1 VKTEEVKNLNEGE
14 KNKNDEKIKNEINMQ
29 KNEKINEKINMNI
42 NDESKGKINFKD
54 QEIIEGLKKQVLE
67 YQEEILQLKKDLK
80 KEQNKSELL
89 EKKAKELE
97 QLLKDEKELKIKIQ
111 EKGINSND
119 NNTNKLIEIYEELQK
134 KDKQIQELKDIISR
148 YPIELS
154 KDEKLMTLIFISFD
168 QRIHNAIICKN
179 TDLFSKVEKSLYNE
193 YPEYEENENYFTVN
207 GVKINRHKT
216 LEENKIK
223 NNNIITLN
231 SLEDLI

>member
-1 VKTEEVKNLNEGE
+1 MKTEEVKNINEG
-14 KNKNDEKIKNEINMQ
+14 EKIKNEINMQ
-29 KNEKINEKINMNI
+29 KNEKINENINMNI
-42 NDESKGKINFKD
+42 NDESKGKINFRD

-154 KDEKLMTLIFISFD
+154 KDEKLMTLIFISYE
-168 QRIHNAIICKN
+168 QRIHYSIICKN

-193 YPEYEENENYFTVN
+193 FPEYEENENYFTVN
-207 GVKINRHKT
+207 GIKINRHKT

-223 NNNIITLN
+223 NNDIITLN

>member
-1 VKTEEVKNLNEGE
+1 MSEEKANN
-14 KNKNDEKIKNEINMQ
+14 NDEKIKDESKIQIN
-29 KNEKINEKINMNI
+29 KKINEKIKMNI
-42 NDESKGKINFKD
+42 NDESQGKINFKD

-80 KEQNKSELL
+80 KEQNKNELL

-97 QLLKDEKELKIKIQ
+97 QLLKEQKELKIKIQ
-111 EKGINSND
+111 EKGIDSND
-119 NNTNKLIEIYEELQK
+119 NNTNKLIEVYEEMQK
-134 KDKQIQELKDIISR
+134 KDKKIQELKEIIDR

-168 QRIHNAIICKN
+168 QRIHYSIICKN

-207 GVKINRHKT
+207 GIKINRHKT

-231 SLEDLI
+231 SLDDLM